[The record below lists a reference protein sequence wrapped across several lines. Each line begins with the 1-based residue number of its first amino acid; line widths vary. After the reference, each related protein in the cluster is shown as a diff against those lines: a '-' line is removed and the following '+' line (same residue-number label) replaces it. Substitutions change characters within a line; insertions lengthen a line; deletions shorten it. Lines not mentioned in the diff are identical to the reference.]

1 MVNRIDGALGG
12 PKTDCLQNQLKGLLV
27 WDIVDHVLTCDAAE
41 QATLR
46 SLTQLFEPVRVSYII
61 SLLEHFV
68 NAF

>member
-1 MVNRIDGALGG
+1 MVNRIDGALGS
-12 PKTDCLQNQLKGLLV
+12 PKADRLQNQLKGLLV
-27 WDIVDHVLTCDAAE
+27 RDIVDHVLTCDAAK

-46 SLTQLFEPVRVSYII
+46 SLAQLFEPVRVSYII